1 MPKVLS
7 AGVVV
12 TRGEGAQRL
21 YLLLRAYRNWDFPK
35 GVVEAGEDPLQA
47 AIREVEEETSITD
60 LVFNWGYDYRET
72 PPYARGKVAR
82 YYVAETKRLEIH
94 LPVNPE
100 LGRPEH
106 DEFLWVDY
114 TVAQRLLPPRLQ
126 SILDWAVKLITSG
139 SESA

>member
-1 MPKVLS
+1 MPKTLS

-12 TRGEGAQRL
+12 IRGKETQRR

-35 GVVEAGEDPLQA
+35 GVVEAGEEPLHA

-60 LVFNWGYDYRET
+60 LIFHWGYEYLET
-72 PPYARGKVAR
+72 PRYGRGKVAR
-82 YYVAETKRLEIH
+82 YYLAETARRDIH

-106 DEFLWVDY
+106 DEFVWADY
-114 TVAQRLLPPRLQ
+114 AEAQKLLPSRLQ
-126 SILDWAVKLITSG
+126 PILKWAARL
-139 SESA
+139 SAPDSAAT

>member
-1 MPKVLS
+1 MPKTLS

-12 TRGEGAQRL
+12 IRDKGEQRR

-60 LVFNWGYDYRET
+60 LNFRWGYDYRET
-72 PPYARGKVAR
+72 QRYGRGKVAR
-82 YYVAETKRLEIH
+82 YYVAETARMDIH

-106 DEFLWVDY
+106 DEYLWVDHA
-114 TVAQRLLPPRLQ
+114 TAQTMLPPRLQ
-126 SILDWAVKLITSG
+126 PILAWAVRFSEDSG
-139 SESA
+139 